1 MALPTKYRSFR
12 RTTGDLPHAI
22 TPSQETL
29 PERLG
34 PNDVLIKIHAVSLN
48 YRDVAMLNGRYPVK
62 VIDRGVP
69 ASDCAA
75 EVVGIGSAVRGFEKG
90 DHVAPI
96 FDINNLSGQDD
107 ASMRALGGD
116 VDGVLREYA
125 VFNEE
130 VLVQLPKYL
139 SWEEV
144 CRTSQCYAST
154 IICAGVTAWNALD
167 LPNVM
172 THGRSALLQG
182 TGGVSMFALLLCRAA
197 GLTPIITSSSD
208 EKLESIKK
216 LSPEARGINYK
227 QHPDQVSEVARMTDG
242 KGVDVVVNNTG
253 VGSLIT
259 DIGSLRQRGG
269 VVSLVGFLDGF
280 KADWDPSA
288 LMAMMGKAARLK
300 GIAVG
305 SKLDYQALSKF
316 LEEKELRLD
325 PLIDRTF
332 SFDESSQ
339 AFDYLW
345 SGKHV
350 GKVII
355 KL

>member
-1 MALPTKYRSFR
+1 MVLPTEYRGFR
-12 RTTGDLPHAI
+12 RTTGELPHGI
-22 TPSQETL
+22 TLSQETL
-29 PERLG
+29 PEHLG

-48 YRDVAMLNGRYPVK
+48 YRDVAMLNGKYPVP

-69 ASDCAA
+69 TSDCAA

-96 FDINNLSGQDD
+96 FDIKNLSGQDD
-107 ASMRALGGD
+107 ASMKALGGD

-139 SWEEV
+139 SWEE
-144 CRTSQCYAST
+144 AST
-154 IICAGVTAWNALD
+154 ITCAGVTAWNALD

-197 GLTPIITSSSD
+197 GLIPIITSSSD

-227 QHPDQVSEVARMTDG
+227 QHPDQVSEVTRMTEG

-288 LMAMMGKAARLK
+288 LMGMMGKAARLK

-316 LEEKELRLD
+316 LEEKEVRLD

-339 AFDYLW
+339 AFDYLY

>member
-12 RTTGDLPHAI
+12 RATGELPHAV

-29 PERLG
+29 PERIG

-48 YRDVAMLNGRYPVK
+48 YRDVAMLRGKYPVP

-69 ASDCAA
+69 TSDCAA
-75 EVVGIGSAVRGFEKG
+75 EVVSIGSAVRGFEKG

-96 FDINNLSGQDD
+96 FDMNNLSGEDD

-139 SWEEV
+139 SWEE
-144 CRTSQCYAST
+144 AST
-154 IICAGVTAWNALD
+154 ITCAGVTAWNALD
-167 LPNVM
+167 FPDAM
-172 THGRSALLQG
+172 SHGRSALLQG

-197 GLTPIITSSSD
+197 DLTPIITSSSD
-208 EKLESIKK
+208 EKLESIKE
-216 LSPEARGINYK
+216 LFPEARGINYK
-227 QHPDQVSEVARMTDG
+227 QDPDQVSEVTRITNG

-316 LEEKELRLD
+316 LEEKEIRLD

>member
-1 MALPTKYRSFR
+1 MK
-12 RTTGDLPHAI
+12 
-22 TPSQETL
+22 
-29 PERLG
+29 
-34 PNDVLIKIHAVSLN
+34 
-48 YRDVAMLNGRYPVK
+48 
-62 VIDRGVP
+62 
-69 ASDCAA
+69 
-75 EVVGIGSAVRGFEKG
+75 
-90 DHVAPI
+90 
-96 FDINNLSGQDD
+96 
-107 ASMRALGGD
+107 ALGGD

-144 CRTSQCYAST
+144 CRHSQVLCNSFYADTDFHSKAST
-154 IICAGVTAWNALD
+154 ITCAGVTAWNALD
-167 LPNVM
+167 FPNAM
-172 THGRSALLQG
+172 SHGRSALLQG

-227 QHPDQVSEVARMTDG
+227 QHPDQVSEVARITNG
-242 KGVDVVVNNTG
+242 KGVDVIVNNTG

-316 LEEKELRLD
+316 LEEKAVRLD

-339 AFDYLW
+339 AFDYLY

>member
-1 MALPTKYRSFR
+1 MALPTKHRSFR
-12 RTTGDLPHAI
+12 RATGELPHAI
-22 TPSQETL
+22 TPSHETL
-29 PERLG
+29 PDRIG

-48 YRDVAMLNGRYPVK
+48 YRDVAMLHGKYPVP

-69 ASDCAA
+69 TSDCAA
-75 EVVGIGSAVRGFEKG
+75 EVVSIGTAVRGFEKG
-90 DHVAPI
+90 DH
-96 FDINNLSGQDD
+96 
-107 ASMRALGGD
+107 ALGGD

-139 SWEEV
+139 SWEE
-144 CRTSQCYAST
+144 AST
-154 IICAGVTAWNALD
+154 ITCAGVTAWNALD
-167 LPNVM
+167 FPNAM
-172 THGRSALLQG
+172 SHGRSALLQG

-227 QHPDQVSEVARMTDG
+227 QHPDQVSEVARITNG
-242 KGVDVVVNNTG
+242 KGVDVIVNNTG

-316 LEEKELRLD
+316 LEEKAVRLD

-339 AFDYLW
+339 AFDYLY

>member
-1 MALPTKYRSFR
+1 MVLPTEYRAFR
-12 RTTGDLPHAI
+12 RTTGELPHAI

-48 YRDVAMLNGRYPVK
+48 YRDVAMLNGKYPVK

-75 EVVGIGSAVRGFEKG
+75 EVVGTGSAVRGFEKG

-107 ASMRALGGD
+107 ASMKALGGD

-139 SWEEV
+139 SWEE
-144 CRTSQCYAST
+144 AST
-154 IICAGVTAWNALD
+154 ITCAGVTAWNALD
-167 LPNVM
+167 LPGVM
-172 THGRSALLQG
+172 THGRSAFLQG
-182 TGGVSMFALLLCRAA
+182 TGGVSMFALLLCHAA

-216 LSPEARGINYK
+216 LSSEARGINYK
-227 QHPDQVSEVARMTDG
+227 QHPDQVSEVTRITEG

-316 LEEKELRLD
+316 LEEKEVRLD

-339 AFDYLW
+339 AFDYLY